1 MKIAIVGKSCSGKDR
16 LASLLQD
23 HGFKKAVFHTSR
35 PPRHYEADG
44 VHYKFLDE
52 GRFRNMIDSNE
63 MIECRS
69 FNDWHYGL
77 SYEEYQNSE
86 VLIIT
91 PSGFRD
97 ILKKESRDNLLVV
110 YVDTNSRERIKRSV
124 NRGDD
129 SAEILRRYLADEED
143 FQDFKDWDYRI
154 TFEEDPSYNKFLKF
168 FTKIY
173 APSRNSLA

>member
-1 MKIAIVGKSCSGKDR
+1 
-16 LASLLQD
+16 
-23 HGFKKAVFHTSR
+23 
-35 PPRHYEADG
+35 
-44 VHYKFLDE
+44 
-52 GRFRNMIDSNE
+52 MIDSNE